1 ATPVRLLAMVRRMLL
16 VLLVPLSLVTRGVQ
30 AQTCAPLKTA
40 LVLSGGGAKGY
51 AHIGV
56 LEVMDSLGLKPDL
69 VVGTSIGAIIGA
81 LYASGYSGK
90 QIDSTLR
97 TLPIQA
103 LIRRYEPKVSSALGV
118 LRPLAVWEK
127 GQQAYVL
134 QTGAVREG
142 EVNSFLSSLLLRGNL
157 KARGNFD
164 SLPIPFR
171 AVATDVATRR
181 AVVLSTGDLA
191 RAVRASAAIPVVLRP
206 VHIGDRWLVDGGIA
220 DNAPVQVARDLGARR
235 AWVSLLPFAGPDPKT
250 FDDPLSI
257 TSVLLSSLFLQDTV
271 TPANRDVLI
280 TNPTSGF
287 ADLDFSRL
295 ATDSLIEIGRAAAR
309 KAFAEATCLK
319 PLSAA
324 ERTVAMPTKVTQV
337 GFSGVRLVDGDLLL
351 DELGVAPG
359 ERLNVE
365 KLDTGMT
372 SISRHERY
380 RGVWL
385 QPAGSGS
392 DVSFH
397 VQVDPAPQRSFGVGV
412 AFDQFMSGR
421 LWLGGIDRTLF
432 NGDAEGV
439 GIVRLGTYEQDADF
453 FVRRRALVSKTYV
466 PFTVEAQIKHEAV
479 RLFSGD
485 GELPSAETREA
496 VGFVGLKQD
505 PRARTWQG
513 EIGLDARVWREP
525 LRNTRGTFGMRAS
538 AFRASSEYQIGS
550 IVEVLGFY
558 DFQRARVDLGH
569 TWRLGGD
576 ADISARF
583 RGGWGNRLPIQETF
597 ELGGDD
603 GFAGFRIGELRGTQE
618 VFGSLLLRK
627 RLNRLLHLRVE
638 VMSGEV
644 ADGYGVL
651 QRVPATTGGELFGGV
666 RAGFEASTP
675 VGPIRVEE
683 GIANTGQRAILIRVG
698 TWF

>member
-1 ATPVRLLAMVRRMLL
+1 MVRRLLL
-16 VLLVPLSLVTRGVQ
+16 VLPVAVSLAAHDVR

-56 LEVMDSLGLKPDL
+56 LEIMDSLGLKPDL
-69 VVGTSIGAIIGA
+69 IVGTSIGAIIGA

-97 TLPIQA
+97 TLPIQKM
-103 LIRRYEPKVSSALGV
+103 IRRYEPKVSSALGV

-127 GQQAYVL
+127 GEQAYVL
-134 QTGAVREG
+134 QTGAVRES

-157 KARGNFD
+157 EARGNFD

-181 AVVLSTGDLA
+181 AVVISTGDLA

-206 VHIGDRWLVDGGIA
+206 LHIGDQWLVDGGIA
-220 DNAPVQVARDLGARR
+220 DNAPVEVARDLGARR
-235 AWVSLLPFAGPDPKT
+235 SWISLLPFAGPDPKT
-250 FDDPLSI
+250 FDDPLTI
-257 TSVLLSSLFLQDTV
+257 TSVLLNSLFLQDSI
-271 TPANRDVLI
+271 TPENRDVLI
-280 TNPTSGF
+280 TNPTSSFG
-287 ADLDFSRL
+287 DLNFSRS
-295 ATDSLIEIGRAAAR
+295 ATDSLIEIGRATAR
-309 KAFAEATCLK
+309 KAFADASCLK
-319 PLSAA
+319 PLSSVA
-324 ERTVAMPTKVTQV
+324 RTVAIPTKVTQV
-337 GFSGVRLVDGDLLL
+337 GFSGVRLVDGDLVL

-359 ERLNVE
+359 EPLNLAR
-365 KLDTGMT
+365 LDTGIA
-372 SISRHERY
+372 SIARHERY
-380 RGVWL
+380 RALWL
-385 QPAGSGS
+385 QPAGSGN

-432 NGDAEGV
+432 DGDAEGV
-439 GIVRLGTYEQDADF
+439 GVLHLGTYEQDLDL
-453 FVRRRALVSKTYV
+453 FVRRRALVGRTYV
-466 PFTVEAQIKHEAV
+466 PFTVEGEIKHEDV

-496 VGFVGLKQD
+496 IGFVGLKQD
-505 PRARTWQG
+505 PRVGVWQG
-513 EIGLDARVWREP
+513 EIGVDARVWREP
-525 LRNTRGTFGMRAS
+525 LRNTRGTFGLRAS
-538 AFRASSEYQIGS
+538 AYIASTEYQMGS
-550 IVEVLGFY
+550 IVEALAFS
-558 DFQRARVDLGH
+558 DFQRGRVDLSRS
-569 TWRLGGD
+569 WRLAGNV
-576 ADISARF
+576 DISTRF

-597 ELGGDD
+597 QLGGDD

-618 VFGSLLLRK
+618 VFGSFLLRK
-627 RLNRLLHLRVE
+627 RLNRLLHFRVE
-638 VMSGEV
+638 LMSGEV

-651 QRVPATTGGELFGGV
+651 QRVPLTTAGELFGGV